1 LMVDAKFIEGG
12 TSIHYLEGWLERRK
26 R

>member
-1 LMVDAKFIEGG
+1 MVDAKFIEGG
-12 TSIHYLEGWLERRK
+12 TSIHYLEGWLTQHK

>member
-1 LMVDAKFIEGG
+1 MADAKFIEGG
-12 TSIHYLEGWLERRK
+12 TSIHYLEGWLGHHK

>member
-1 LMVDAKFIEGG
+1 MVDAKFIEGG
-12 TSIHYLEGWLERRK
+12 TGIHYLEGWLGQHK

>member
-1 LMVDAKFIEGG
+1 MADAKFIEGG
-12 TSIHYLEGWLERRK
+12 TSIHYLEGWMGEHK